1 MGMVDL
7 KAMNQLKKFTRKLRK
22 QTEIHFFRLRSCRH
36 ILYQLAILFQSYFS
50 FTVIKGT
57 DLEWLQTVIGGA
69 PKENL
74 SEGATAHFRKELSC
88 NSVGSGVSVKLK

>member
-22 QTEIHFFRLRSCRH
+22 QTEIHFFRLSSCRH